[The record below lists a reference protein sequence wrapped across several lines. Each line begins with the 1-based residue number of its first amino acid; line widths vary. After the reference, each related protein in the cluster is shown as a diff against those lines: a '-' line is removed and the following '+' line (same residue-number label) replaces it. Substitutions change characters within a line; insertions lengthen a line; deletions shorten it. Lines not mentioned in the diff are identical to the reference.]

1 MYEENNYIKDAV
13 KSVLRICS
21 AHNKEGPQIAVIA
34 QILHLSNC
42 FELKR
47 LVYIHLQA

>member
-21 AHNKEGPQIAVIA
+21 AHNKEGPADNTA
-34 QILHLSNC
+34 
-42 FELKR
+42 EKR
-47 LVYIHLQA
+47 LRMRQPYL